1 MERKWWQ
8 NAVIYQIYPRSYQD
22 SNGDGIG
29 DLQGIIERLPYLGRL
44 GIDAIWLSPVYRS
57 PQVDNGYDISDYQ
70 DIDPM
75 FGTIDDMQ
83 RLIDEAKKYLAETA
97 DMILKK
103 DEAKKL
109 LFSCETDYFGDED
122 GDYTDKTLDM
132 VSVLTGVH
140 IYTVYFVFLLCMA
153 ERLKHDYMNAGL
165 EENLYWDLMRDLKYK
180 LDECYAVHKIWGTFV
195 FSWFRDHYRMKRFAL
210 GRFQYIKMPFP
221 YEKYEY
227 GDICINRGD
236 TVYNFHIPSSGPFPR
251 DLRIDSYK
259 RAFDFFGCKEKGYI
273 PLICI
278 SWLLYPE
285 NAELF
290 REGSNLLDFV
300 RDFEIIGSE
309 KTDAFYDSWRVFGKP
324 CDTPVDE
331 LPEDTS
337 LMRSFK
343 KRMAESG
350 SFGEGCGIIIFD
362 GKKIVNKAE

>member
-1 MERKWWQ
+1 MNIKFTYELM
-8 NAVIYQIYPRSYQD
+8 N
-22 SNGDGIG
+22 
-29 DLQGIIERLPYLGRL
+29 RLDFPADAKSYLGGVCETLTSDERFR
-44 GIDAIWLSPVYRS
+44 G
-57 PQVDNGYDISDYQ
+57 DISKAEDLY
-70 DIDPM
+70 
-75 FGTIDDMQ
+75 FTERTDD
-83 RLIDEAKKYLAETA
+83 RVSEILDSVSSHSET
-97 DMILKK
+97 
-103 DEAKKL
+103 
-109 LFSCETDYFGDED
+109 
-122 GDYTDKTLDM
+122 
-132 VSVLTGVH
+132 H
-140 IYTVYFVFLLCMA
+140 IYTVQFCFLLLCTD
-153 ERLKHDYMNAGL
+153 RLRREYALRGIEDSL
-165 EENLYWDLMRDLKYK
+165 FWDLMLYLRCK
-180 LDECYAVHKIWGTFV
+180 LLECHNLCGLWGTLV
-195 FSWFRDHYRMKRFAL
+195 FEWFHHHFLIELFAL

-236 TVYNFHIPSSGPFPR
+236 TVYSFHIPSSGPFPR

-300 RDFEIIGSE
+300 RDFDIIGSE

-324 CDTPVDE
+324 CDTPVSE

-343 KRMAESG
+343 KRMAEGG